1 MGTFEP
7 GLPPLALGPLPVR
20 WYDRAVVAEFEKV
33 SVTAKLSAYYRQF
46 SDIAFA
52 SEVAALIG
60 AEDAY
65 AKLVRDHRLDPDQL
79 TSYAPMF
86 EARYKSV
93 SELIRK
99 SGASQVLELACGYST
114 RGLDLTRSSALHYV
128 ETDLAGVISAKQPLL
143 DELRRCHHIAPS
155 PRHHV
160 TVADA
165 LDVEQLGAAA
175 RELDRRQPLLVLCE
189 GLMGYLTRA
198 ETERVATNVR
208 SLLGDYDGGSWIVPD
223 FTFVEQIQNL
233 PPERVR
239 LRTAVT
245 GITQRQLDASA
256 FEDHDDLVAFFGG
269 IGFDAWVSSQIDET
283 PSFSSLA
290 SLGLPVSLLDRL
302 RPILRVWVMTPS
314 GARGT

>member
-1 MGTFEP
+1 
-7 GLPPLALGPLPVR
+7 
-20 WYDRAVVAEFEKV
+20 VVAELEKIGI
-33 SVTAKLSAYYRQF
+33 TAKLSAYYRQF

-65 AKLVRDHRLDPDQL
+65 ATLARDYGLDRDQL

-99 SGASQVLELACGYST
+99 SGASQILELASGYSM
-114 RGLDLTRSSALHYV
+114 RGLDLTRSGALHYV
-128 ETDLAGVISAKQPLL
+128 ETDLPGVIATKQELL
-143 DELRRCHHIAPS
+143 DEVRRCHDIAPS
-155 PRHHV
+155 PRHRV

-165 LDVEQLGAAA
+165 LDVEQLRVAA
-175 RELDRRQPLLVLCE
+175 RGLDPRQPLLVLCE

-198 ETERVATNVR
+198 ETERVATNIR
-208 SLLGDYDGGSWIVPD
+208 ALLGDHRGGCWIVPD
-223 FTFVEQIQNL
+223 FTFVAELRNL
-233 PPERVR
+233 PPERLR

-256 FEDHDDLVAFFGG
+256 FEDHDDLVSFFRG
-269 IGFDAWVSSQIDET
+269 IGFDTRVSSQIDET
-283 PSFSSLA
+283 PSFASLA
-290 SLGLPVSLLDRL
+290 SLGLPASLLDRL
-302 RPILRVWVMTPS
+302 RPVLRVWVMTP
-314 GARGT
+314 AVT

>member
-1 MGTFEP
+1 M
-7 GLPPLALGPLPVR
+7 
-20 WYDRAVVAEFEKV
+20 VADPEKI
-33 SVTAKLSAYYRQF
+33 SITAKLSAYYRQF

-65 AKLVRDHRLDPDQL
+65 AKLARDHGLDRDQL
-79 TSYAPMF
+79 TPYAPMF

-99 SGASQVLELACGYST
+99 SGASQILEVACGYSM
-114 RGLDLTRSSALHYV
+114 RGLDLTRSGTLRYV
-128 ETDLAGVISAKQPLL
+128 ETDLPGVISTKQELL
-143 DELRRCHHIAPS
+143 DEIRQCHHIAPS

-165 LDVEQLGAAA
+165 LDIEQLRGATRA
-175 RELDRRQPLLVLCE
+175 LDPRQPLLVMCE

-198 ETERVATNVR
+198 ETKRVATNIR
-208 SLLGDYDGGSWIVPD
+208 ALLGDHGGGSWIVPD
-223 FTFVEQIQNL
+223 FTFVTEIRNL
-233 PPERVR
+233 PPERLR

-256 FEDHDDLVAFFGG
+256 FEDHDDLVSFFGG
-269 IGFDAWVSSQIDET
+269 IGFDTRASSQIDET
-283 PSFSSLA
+283 PSFASLA
-290 SLGLPVSLLDRL
+290 SLGLPASLLDRL
-302 RPILRVWVMTPS
+302 RPILRVWVMTPGPVS
-314 GARGT
+314 ITTA

>member
-1 MGTFEP
+1 
-7 GLPPLALGPLPVR
+7 
-20 WYDRAVVAEFEKV
+20 VVAEFEKI
-33 SVTAKLSAYYRQF
+33 SITAKLSAYYRQF

-60 AEDAY
+60 AEAAY
-65 AKLVRDHRLDPDQL
+65 AKLARDYGLDRDQL

-99 SGASQVLELACGYST
+99 SGASQILEVACGYSM
-114 RGLDLTRSSALHYV
+114 RALDLTRSGTLDYI
-128 ETDLAGVISAKQPLL
+128 ETDLPGVISTKQELL
-143 DELRRCHHIAPS
+143 DEIRRCHQIAPS
-155 PRHHV
+155 PRHRV

-165 LDVEQLGAAA
+165 LDLEQLRRAAGG
-175 RELDRRQPLLVLCE
+175 LDPGRPLLILCE

-198 ETERVATNVR
+198 ETERVARNIR
-208 SLLGDYDGGSWIVPD
+208 DLLGSHGGGCWIVPD
-223 FTFVEQIQNL
+223 FTFVAELRKL

-256 FEDHDDLVAFFGG
+256 FEDHDDLVSFFRG
-269 IGFDAWVSSQIDET
+269 IGFHTRVASQIDET
-283 PSFSSLA
+283 PSFASLA
-290 SLGLPVSLLDRL
+290 SLGLPGSLLDRL
-302 RPILRVWVMTPS
+302 RPILRVWIMTRD
-314 GARGT
+314 AA

>member
-1 MGTFEP
+1 
-7 GLPPLALGPLPVR
+7 
-20 WYDRAVVAEFEKV
+20 VVADAEKI
-33 SVTAKLSAYYRQF
+33 SITAKLSAYYRQF

-65 AKLVRDHRLDPDQL
+65 AKLARDHGLDRDQL
-79 TSYAPMF
+79 TPYAPMF

-99 SGASQVLELACGYST
+99 SGASQILEVACGYSM
-114 RGLDLTRSSALHYV
+114 RGLDLTRSGTLRYV
-128 ETDLAGVISAKQPLL
+128 ETDLPGVISTKQEML
-143 DELRRCHHIAPS
+143 DEIRRCHHIAPS

-165 LDVEQLGAAA
+165 LDIEQLRGAARA
-175 RELDRRQPLLVLCE
+175 LDPRQPLLVLCE

-198 ETERVATNVR
+198 ETKRVATNIR
-208 SLLGDYDGGSWIVPD
+208 ALLEDHGGGSWIVPD
-223 FTFVEQIQNL
+223 FTFVTEIRNL
-233 PPERVR
+233 PPERLR

-256 FEDHDDLVAFFGG
+256 FEDHDDLVSFFGG
-269 IGFDAWVSSQIDET
+269 IGFDTRASSQIDET
-283 PSFSSLA
+283 PSFASLA
-290 SLGLPVSLLDRL
+290 SLGLPASLLDRL
-302 RPILRVWVMTPS
+302 RPVLRVWVMTPGGDVANPTS
-314 GARGT
+314 YDGR

>member
-1 MGTFEP
+1 
-7 GLPPLALGPLPVR
+7 
-20 WYDRAVVAEFEKV
+20 VVAEPEKI
-33 SVTAKLSAYYRQF
+33 SITAKLSAYYRQF

-65 AKLVRDHRLDPDQL
+65 AKLARDYDLDRDQL

-99 SGASQVLELACGYST
+99 SGASQLLELACGYSM
-114 RGLDLTRSSALHYV
+114 RGLDLTRSGALHYV
-128 ETDLAGVISAKQPLL
+128 ETDLPGIISIKQELL
-143 DELRRCHHIAPS
+143 EEVRRRHHIAPS

-165 LDVEQLGAAA
+165 LDVEQLRVASRG
-175 RELDRRQPLLVLCE
+175 LDPRQPLLVLCE

-198 ETERVATNVR
+198 ETERVATNIR
-208 SLLGDYDGGSWIVPD
+208 ALLGEHRGGSWIVPD
-223 FTFVEQIQNL
+223 FTFVAELRNL
-233 PPERVR
+233 PPERLR

-256 FEDHDDLVAFFGG
+256 FEDPDDLVSFFGG
-269 IGFDAWVSSQIDET
+269 IGFDTRVASQIAET
-283 PSFSSLA
+283 PSFASLA
-290 SLGLPVSLLDRL
+290 SLGLPASLLDRL
-302 RPILRVWVMTPS
+302 RPVLRVWVMTPAVVTS
-314 GARGT
+314 R